1 MADLGQQKDEEIVK
15 QVQRGKVEPFE
26 LIVKKYQL
34 KLNNYGRKFLNRT
47 EDIEEIVQDVFIKAY
62 KNINSYDASRKFSS
76 WIYRIAHNEFINALK
91 KKRPV
96 YFFDLD
102 VFLPHFIS
110 SDTLEDR
117 VSKKETQELINKFL
131 DKIDDKYREALILYY
146 FDDLSYKDISDVLRI
161 PTSTVGVRIQ
171 RAKKIMKK
179 LYDDSCHSESR

>member
-1 MADLGQQKDEEIVK
+1 MVETPDQLKDEEIIK
-15 QVQRGKVEPFE
+15 QVQRGRVEPFE
-26 LIVKKYQL
+26 LIVKKYQP
-34 KLNNYGRKFLNRT
+34 KLNSYGRKFLNRT
-47 EDIEEIVQDVFIKAY
+47 EDIEEIVQDIFIKAY

-91 KKRPV
+91 KKKPI

-102 VFLPHFIS
+102 IFLPHFIS
-110 SDTLEDR
+110 SENPGEEIN
-117 VSKKETQELINKFL
+117 KKETQELINNFL

-179 LYDDSCHSESR
+179 LYDESHN